1 MGVKMSFQSLQ
12 NRHFPALSHRDFRLF
27 WTGQCVSLIGTWM
40 QNIGQAWLVYQ
51 MTNSS
56 FLLGLISTLQFTPV
70 LLLSLPIGVIID
82 RYPKKKILFGVQFMM
97 MMTSFTLAFLVF
109 TGWVAYWNIA
119 ILACFLGILNSIDMP
134 VRQSFVV
141 ELATK
146 EHLMNAVAMNSMIFN
161 AARVIG
167 PSIAGLVFGYFGA
180 AICFFLNGVS
190 FIPVLVSIS
199 KIEAE
204 GLASKRDKGNL
215 IPDIKEGISYII
227 KNAEVKTTVLM
238 VAFNNAIVMNFMIMI
253 PVMAKTVFN
262 GDSKLYGFLMAGLGI
277 GAFAGALILAA
288 TSYKGLRRNTQ
299 MAAFIGVALFV
310 LIEGFVRNYQ
320 LAFIFFIFAGYCMTT
335 ALSSSNTTL
344 QLSSPDEMRGRIM
357 SVYSLVVGGTAP
369 IGSLYSGIM
378 CENFGVS
385 TTFVVNGT
393 LGLLVMAA
401 LILYRQ
407 NLAKKQNSIGIIQ

>member
-1 MGVKMSFQSLQ
+1 MNFKSMQ
-12 NRHFPALSHRDFRLF
+12 NKHFPALSHRDYRLF

-56 FLLGLISTLQFTPV
+56 FLLGLISALQFTPV

-97 MMTSFTLAFLVF
+97 MMTSFTLAFLVYM
-109 TGWVAYWNIA
+109 GWAAYWNIA
-119 ILACFLGILNSIDMP
+119 MLACVLGILNSIDMP

-141 ELATK
+141 ELASK
-146 EHLMNAVAMNSMIFN
+146 EHLMNAVALNSMIFN
-161 AARVIG
+161 AARIIG

-180 AICFFLNGVS
+180 AVCFFLNGLS
-190 FIPVLVSIS
+190 FIPVLIGIN

-204 GLASKRDKGNL
+204 GLGVKSKKGSL
-215 IPDIKEGISYII
+215 IPDIKEGIAYIF
-227 KNAEVKTTVLM
+227 KNPEVKTTVLM
-238 VAFNNAIVMNFMIMI
+238 VAFNNAIVMNFMVMI

-262 GDSKLYGFLMAGLGI
+262 GDSKLYGNLMAGLGI
-277 GAFAGALILAA
+277 GAFAGALLLAA
-288 TSYKGLRRNTQ
+288 TSYKGLRRNIQ
-299 MAAFIGVALFV
+299 NKAFIGVALFV
-310 LIEGFVRNYQ
+310 LIEGLVRNFQ
-320 LAFIFFIFAGYCMTT
+320 LAFIFFIFAGFCMTT

-344 QLSSPDEMRGRIM
+344 QLSSPDKMRGRIM
-357 SVYSLVVGGTAP
+357 SVYSLVLGGTAP

-385 TTFVVNGT
+385 STFVINGT
-393 LGLLVMAA
+393 IGLFVMTV
-401 LILYRQ
+401 IIIYRQ
-407 NLAKKQNSIGIIQ
+407 RLIKKHNTIGII

>member
-1 MGVKMSFQSLQ
+1 MGAKMNFKSMQ
-12 NRHFPALSHRDFRLF
+12 NKHFPALSHRDYRLF

-56 FLLGLISTLQFTPV
+56 FLLGLISALQFTPV

-97 MMTSFTLAFLVF
+97 MMTSFTLAFLVYM
-109 TGWVAYWNIA
+109 GWAAYWNIA
-119 ILACFLGILNSIDMP
+119 MLACVLGILNSIDMP

-141 ELATK
+141 ELASK
-146 EHLMNAVAMNSMIFN
+146 EHLMNAVALNSMIFN
-161 AARVIG
+161 AARIIG

-180 AICFFLNGVS
+180 AVCFLLNGLS
-190 FIPVLVSIS
+190 FIPVLLSIY

-204 GLASKRDKGNL
+204 GLGVKSKKGSL
-215 IPDIKEGISYII
+215 IPDIKEGIAYIF
-227 KNAEVKTTVLM
+227 KNPEVKTTVLM
-238 VAFNNAIVMNFMIMI
+238 VAFNNAIVMNFMVMI

-262 GDSKLYGFLMAGLGI
+262 GDSKLYGNLMAGLGI
-277 GAFAGALILAA
+277 GAFAGALLLAA
-288 TSYKGLRRNTQ
+288 TSYKGLRRNIQ
-299 MAAFIGVALFV
+299 NKAFIGVALFV
-310 LIEGFVRNYQ
+310 LIEGLVRNFQ
-320 LAFIFFIFAGYCMTT
+320 LAFIFFIFAGFCMTT

-344 QLSSPDEMRGRIM
+344 QLSSPDKMRGRIM
-357 SVYSLVVGGTAP
+357 SVYSLVLGGTAP

-385 TTFVVNGT
+385 STFVINGT
-393 LGLLVMAA
+393 IGLFVMTV
-401 LILYRQ
+401 IIIYRQ
-407 NLAKKQNSIGIIQ
+407 RLIKKHNTIGII

>member
-1 MGVKMSFQSLQ
+1 MGAKMNFKSMQ
-12 NRHFPALSHRDFRLF
+12 NKHFPALSHRDYRLF

-56 FLLGLISTLQFTPV
+56 FLLGLISALQFTPV

-97 MMTSFTLAFLVF
+97 MMTSFTLAFLVYM
-109 TGWVAYWNIA
+109 GWAAYWNIA
-119 ILACFLGILNSIDMP
+119 MLACVLGILNSIDMP

-141 ELATK
+141 ELASK
-146 EHLMNAVAMNSMIFN
+146 EHLMNAVALNSMIFN
-161 AARVIG
+161 AARIIG

-180 AICFFLNGVS
+180 AVCFFLNGLS
-190 FIPVLVSIS
+190 FIPVLIGIN

-204 GLASKRDKGNL
+204 GLGVKSKKGSL
-215 IPDIKEGISYII
+215 IPDIKEGIAYIF
-227 KNAEVKTTVLM
+227 KNPEVKTTVLM
-238 VAFNNAIVMNFMIMI
+238 VAFNNAIVMNFMVMI

-262 GDSKLYGFLMAGLGI
+262 GDSKLYGNLMAGLGI
-277 GAFAGALILAA
+277 GAFAGALLLAA
-288 TSYKGLRRNTQ
+288 TSYKGLRRNIQ
-299 MAAFIGVALFV
+299 NKAFIGVALFV
-310 LIEGFVRNYQ
+310 LIEGLVRNFQ
-320 LAFIFFIFAGYCMTT
+320 LAFIFFIFAGFCMTT

-344 QLSSPDEMRGRIM
+344 QLSSPDKMRGRIM
-357 SVYSLVVGGTAP
+357 SVYSLVLGGTAP

-385 TTFVVNGT
+385 STFVINGT
-393 LGLLVMAA
+393 IGLFVMTV
-401 LILYRQ
+401 IIIYRQ
-407 NLAKKQNSIGIIQ
+407 RLIKKHNTIGII

>member
-1 MGVKMSFQSLQ
+1 MNFKSMQ
-12 NRHFPALSHRDFRLF
+12 NKHFPALSHRDYRLF

-56 FLLGLISTLQFTPV
+56 FLLGLISALQFTPV

-97 MMTSFTLAFLVF
+97 MMTSFTLAFLVYM
-109 TGWVAYWNIA
+109 GWAAYWNIA
-119 ILACFLGILNSIDMP
+119 MLACVLGILNSIDMP

-141 ELATK
+141 ELASK
-146 EHLMNAVAMNSMIFN
+146 EHLMNAVALNSMIFN

-180 AICFFLNGVS
+180 AVCFFLNGLS
-190 FIPVLVSIS
+190 FIPVLIGIN

-204 GLASKRDKGNL
+204 GLGVKSKKGSL
-215 IPDIKEGISYII
+215 IPDIKEGIAYIF
-227 KNAEVKTTVLM
+227 KNPEVKTTVLM
-238 VAFNNAIVMNFMIMI
+238 VAFNNAIVMNFMVMI

-262 GDSKLYGFLMAGLGI
+262 GDSKLYGNLMAGLGI
-277 GAFAGALILAA
+277 GAFAGALLLAA
-288 TSYKGLRRNTQ
+288 TSYKGLRRNIQ
-299 MAAFIGVALFV
+299 NKAFIGVALFV
-310 LIEGFVRNYQ
+310 LIEGLVRNFQ
-320 LAFIFFIFAGYCMTT
+320 LAFIFFIFAGFCMTT

-344 QLSSPDEMRGRIM
+344 QLSSPDKMRGRIM
-357 SVYSLVVGGTAP
+357 SVYSLVLGGTAP

-385 TTFVVNGT
+385 STFVINGT
-393 LGLLVMAA
+393 IGLFVMTV
-401 LILYRQ
+401 IIIYRQ
-407 NLAKKQNSIGIIQ
+407 RLIKKHNTIGII